1 MISLINDFKFISNN
15 TNDFKNYVSIQNSQK
30 QMQVE
35 NLSFMCHKTE
45 VQLSAKRAKV
55 SNLHC
60 DVFMDWKAL

>member
-1 MISLINDFKFISNN
+1 MILKITFPSK
-15 TNDFKNYVSIQNSQK
+15 TPKK